1 MKLTLLCAATVA
13 AAFALPAAADVTLTP
28 GQLEAAGYVYQGTA
42 DCEFNQKVHVAP
54 IDGQPGHFKLSYGNA
69 SYTVVPEET
78 TTGAVRL
85 EDKKNGIVW
94 LQIPAKSMLMNAKL
108 GRRLVDSCLH
118 PEQRAAGVVASK

>member
-1 MKLTLLCAATVA
+1 MKVTLLSAAVA
-13 AAFALPAAADVTLTP
+13 AAALSLPAAAEVALTP
-28 GQLEAAGYVYQGTA
+28 GQLEAAGYVFQGTA
-42 DCEFNQKVHVAP
+42 DCEFNKKVHVSA
-54 IDGQPGHFKLSYGNA
+54 IAGKPGHFKLDYGKA
-69 SYTVVPEET
+69 SYTVVPEVT

-118 PEQRAAGVVASK
+118 PEQRKLVASN